1 MAKMKS
7 AFLKWSAVSVACFL
21 ATIILILGTLGIA
34 GLFKL
39 HLRRASLPQVDIAY
53 TPERILRGKAIADGF
68 CGGCHSLTGTLTGGP
83 DIGKDLPLPIG
94 SFIASNL
101 TPSGHLKNW
110 TDAEI
115 FRAVRN
121 GIDAEGRWLI
131 IMSYTNAGKLSDED
145 TKAVIAYIRSQ
156 PAAGQPTVDPP
167 DQLTFLGL
175 VMLGAGMLPT
185 GKPVTSAVVSAPQ
198 KGPTTEF
205 GSYILS
211 YQDCR
216 ECHGANLRGGVEGQ
230 LAPVGP
236 DLSIVKEW
244 SLDQFIATLRT
255 GRDPGGHELSKQMP
269 WRPASRMDDQEL
281 TAVYQYLTQL
291 TEPQNTATRLGE

>member
-1 MAKMKS
+1 MKS
-7 AFLKWSAVSVACFL
+7 AFLKWSVVIVACFM
-21 ATIILILGTLGIA
+21 AAIILILGTLGGA
-34 GLFKL
+34 GLFKV
-39 HLRRASLPQVDIAY
+39 HSRRAPLPEVDIAS
-53 TPERILRGKAIADGF
+53 TPGRILRGKAIADSF
-68 CGGCHSLTGTLTGGP
+68 CSGCHSETGTLTGGP

-101 TPSGHLKNW
+101 TPAGHLKGW

-115 FRAVRN
+115 FRAIRN
-121 GIDAEGRWLI
+121 GVDADGRWLI

-145 TKAVIAYIRSQ
+145 IKAVIAYIRAQ

-167 DQLTFLGL
+167 DQLTLLGL

-185 GKPVTSAVVSAPQ
+185 GKPVTSATVSAPE
-198 KGPTTEF
+198 KGPTAEY

-216 ECHGANLRGGVEGQ
+216 ECHGSNLRGGVKGQ

-236 DLSIVKEW
+236 DLNIVKEW
-244 SLDQFIATLRT
+244 SLDQFISTLRT
-255 GRDPGGHELSKQMP
+255 GRDPVGHELGKEMP
-269 WRPASRMDDQEL
+269 WRPAGRMDDQEL
-281 TAVYQYLTQL
+281 TAVYQYLTQV
-291 TEPQNTATRLGE
+291 TVQENTAAQSGE